1 MEPIT
6 IIILWFTSM
15 LTIAVCTGVI
25 AKQIENL
32 SQIKSNPQ
40 PRSNLQPESIEAK
53 SAWDALPI
61 TEILAVADHSH
72 EQAQLEA
79 ALTVQENLTRRYAQP
94 KAKPQAIE
102 PLRIRIPIG
111 GEEVD

>member
-40 PRSNLQPESIEAK
+40 PQPESIEAK

-61 TEILAVADHSH
+61 TEILAVADHTH

-94 KAKPQAIE
+94 KAKPQATE